1 MAEIKQISL
10 FVENKPGRMAK
21 VSKTLSDAGVNIRAL
36 TIAEAGDFGVIRMVV
51 DDPEKGY
58 KVLKENGFT
67 VSTTDV
73 LAVEMKDTPGGL
85 YEIVN
90 TLGENGVNV
99 DYAYAF
105 VTAKA
110 QRAMLIL
117 RVDDIVKARKV
128 LSDMG
133 VKIATREE
141 IQAVFRTLAGRSQHL
156 PGGGGADPPH
166 RSRQGRGDRPRGAG
180 AGEARRA
187 SLRVPAYLPAR
198 AVARGIPLAPIFPPV
213 VAPGPR
219 RNPLQSPAPFSIL
232 CFHPG
237 SSMCAHGS
245 WTSPVVRRG

>member
-10 FVENKPGRMAK
+10 FVENRPGRMAK

-58 KVLKENGFT
+58 KVLKDKGFT

-110 QRAMLIL
+110 QKAMHIL
-117 RVDDIVKARKV
+117 RVDDLSKARAA
-128 LSDMG
+128 LSNKD
-133 VKIATREE
+133 VKIATKEE
-141 IQAVFRTLAGRSQHL
+141 LQA
-156 PGGGGADPPH
+156 
-166 RSRQGRGDRPRGAG
+166 
-180 AGEARRA
+180 
-187 SLRVPAYLPAR
+187 
-198 AVARGIPLAPIFPPV
+198 I
-213 VAPGPR
+213 
-219 RNPLQSPAPFSIL
+219 
-232 CFHPG
+232 
-237 SSMCAHGS
+237 
-245 WTSPVVRRG
+245 